1 MEAYAR
7 VSTLLFIVLLGLA
20 MLHVEPVAASDGELP
35 PGWVPGY
42 TYRKKHLI
50 VGAPNA
56 GVGYQMMFIVRRASG
71 TDTNNTVYVSAKCKE
86 DFSDVR
92 FADADGNVFPY
103 AITFKSADEAW
114 FWIKPTVDLSTNQ
127 YIYVYYGNP
136 DAMDESN
143 IDNTFVYAESWDN
156 STLNSRWTVDNQG
169 NGYQIDTGQRRL
181 KLLQNCRIKSS
192 RTIYFPS
199 SYVVEG
205 FYAAQYDSQDN
216 RKFKIGTWGEGS
228 DEKKTL
234 FCIHNA
240 PWNDDPGV
248 ASVGFKAEVW
258 LSGQQIHHYAAIGH
272 TTVVDGGSGWGSYIE
287 TTAMITRNS
296 TNHITVWIGGYT
308 ATRSNT
314 ESPDRIFLVCQ
325 LINYAYI
332 YNFKIRKYVNPEP
345 SHGTWF
351 DEESITVTHARLNVN
366 VEPSFLSY
374 VAFTLDYPT
383 NVLFAPWSGILT
395 TGSHTLT
402 VLDTKIQVNATHVY
416 GFKCWKKGDEIVSF
430 DKSYTVQLQA
440 GTTNVAL
447 VFVAHNVSI
456 VSDPEMYVRLE
467 VDGWQ
472 VQTPTNIFRGTGYYN
487 FRVLDTQLYYNA
499 THILRFYGWYVDN
512 VYIGG
517 SDEVNIYI
525 SYNTRIKLAYRYVEI
540 PAPPPMTFKAQI
552 VELGT
557 ILAGTSRDFAITVIF
572 DANSLSIQS
581 VEFTAKAEWL
591 QVLDPLPAYAT
602 KGVEAVGTFT
612 INCRLTLPQ
621 NVQGYYTIPFKIT
634 AKTSG
639 DVTITTASYIT
650 FTATTTPTAVEAVS
664 AQPTSIVAGYTE
676 TIIRIIGNPIIL
688 ILLIALT
695 IWLATYTIKKR

>member
-1 MEAYAR
+1 MKAYAR
-7 VSTLLFIVLLGLA
+7 VSTLLFVALLGVI
-20 MLHVEPVAASDGELP
+20 MFHVEPVKAPDGEFP
-35 PGWVPGY
+35 PGWLSGY

-50 VGAPNA
+50 LGAANA
-56 GVGYQMMFIVRRASG
+56 GVGYQVKFRVYYGAG
-71 TDTNNTVYVSAKCKE
+71 NDTGGNVYLNLKCKP

-92 FADADGNVFPY
+92 FADAEGNVFPY
-103 AITFKSADEAW
+103 WIQTRTSDYADIW
-114 FWIKPTVDLSTNQ
+114 VKVMVDLNFNN
-127 YIYVYYGNP
+127 YIYIYYGKSDAQSASDFDATFIFGETWSSNVLNTSKWQVASGTVTIDP
-136 DAMDESN
+136 DQHY
-143 IDNTFVYAESWDN
+143 VYVAN
-156 STLNSRWTVDNQG
+156 GLIRST
-169 NGYQIDTGQRRL
+169 
-181 KLLQNCRIKSS
+181 
-192 RTIYFPS
+192 RTDIIFPA
-199 SYVVEG
+199 Y
-205 FYAAQYDSQDN
+205 
-216 RKFKIGTWGEGS
+216 FKIERA
-228 DEKKTL
+228 
-234 FCIHNA
+234 I
-240 PWNDDPGV
+240 NDDPPLIAGSV
-248 ASVGFKAEVW
+248 ASTYPGIGGFGISDRWPSTDNYGIIWIGARVYYDSTPPTGYYIGKAA
-258 LSGQQIHHYAAIGH
+258 GIGH
-272 TTVVDGGSGWGSYIE
+272 NMDYSTSEKTNTYTQYSCS
-287 TTAMITRNS
+287 MTRNGTTYVLGS
-296 TNHITVWIGGYT
+296 PANRVEAYTTSEPNRVYIGKSEG
-308 ATRSNT
+308 S
-314 ESPDRIFLVCQ
+314 
-325 LINYAYI
+325 INI
-332 YNFKIRKYVNPEP
+332 KLWDFKVRKYVSPEP
-345 SHGTWF
+345 QHGEWYP
-351 DEESITVTHARLNVN
+351 EESVTITQAKLNVN

-374 VAFTLDYPT
+374 VAFTLDYPA
-383 NVLFAPWSGILT
+383 NVLFAPWSGILS

-402 VLDTKIQVNATHVY
+402 ILDTKIQVNATHVY
-416 GFKCWKKGDEIVSF
+416 GFKCWKKGGEIVSF
-430 DKSYTVQLQA
+430 DKSYTFQLQA
-440 GTTNVAL
+440 GTTNVAM

-525 SYNTRIKLAYRYVEI
+525 SYNTRIKLAYRYAEI

-602 KGVEAVGTFT
+602 KGVEAVGTAT

-664 AQPTSIVAGYTE
+664 AQPTPIAAGYTE